1 MNILITGG
9 RGFLGKELNN
19 YFSKNHNVILTD
31 RSSLN
36 PANYE
41 EVREFFSNNK
51 VDIVFH
57 AAVRG
62 GKRGQNE
69 TIDDFYENIIM
80 FTNLATHSDRYKLLF
95 NFGSGAEFD
104 RRNSIAMAE
113 EKNIKNCNPI
123 DYYGLSKNLITR
135 KINNLNKNI
144 VNLRLF
150 GCFGELE
157 EPQRL
162 LRANYNKIKNHQNP
176 IIFKDK
182 YMDYFFVED
191 VAITIEYII
200 NNLNKL
206 KYRDINLCYKDKYL
220 LSDIVYEMKKALNS
234 SCSIIIQDEENF
246 DKPYTGVSTRLEQLN
261 LDLIGLTEGIKRCV
275 KLWELNN
282 S

>member
-1 MNILITGG
+1 MNILITGAK
-9 RGFLGKELNN
+9 GFLGKELTR
-19 YFSKNHNVILTD
+19 YFNQKYTVIAAD
-31 RSSLN
+31 RETLD
-36 PANYE
+36 PTKYE
-41 EVREFFSNNK
+41 DVKQFFMNNK
-51 VDIVFH
+51 IDVVIH
-57 AAVRG
+57 TANKG
-62 GKRGQNE
+62 GKRNSEQG
-69 TIDDFYENIIM
+69 IMDFYENITM
-80 FTNLATHSDRYKLLF
+80 FNNLAHFSGFYNLMF

-104 RRNSIAMAE
+104 RRSPIDRAE
-113 EKNIKNCNPI
+113 EKNIENCNPI

-162 LRANYNKIKNHQNP
+162 LRANYDKIKNHQNP

-191 VAITIEYII
+191 VATTIEYII
-200 NNLNKL
+200 NNLNDL
-206 KYRDINLCYKDKYL
+206 KHKDINLCYRDKYP
-220 LSDIVYEMKKALNS
+220 LSDLVYKMKKTLNS
-234 SCSIIIQDEENF
+234 NCSIIIQDEENF
-246 DKPYTGVSTRLEQLN
+246 DKPYTGVATRLEQLN